1 MTPDRTEK
9 PALRYKGR
17 RFFLWVYRAAGES
30 HVLSEPE
37 EPHRTADPD
46 ASVPDGE

>member
-30 HVLSEPE
+30 SVLPEPE
-37 EPHRTADPD
+37 ESDRTAELGTF
-46 ASVPDGE
+46 VPDGE

>member
-1 MTPDRTEK
+1 MTPYRKTG
-9 PALRYKGR
+9 ASVQGR

-37 EPHRTADPD
+37 EPDRTADPD